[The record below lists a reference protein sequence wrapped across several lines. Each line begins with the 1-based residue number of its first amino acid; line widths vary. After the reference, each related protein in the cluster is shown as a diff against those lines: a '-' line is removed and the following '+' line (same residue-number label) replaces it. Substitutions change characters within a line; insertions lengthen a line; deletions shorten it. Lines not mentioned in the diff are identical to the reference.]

1 MKAPKEP
8 PRSGQP
14 AKYLGLYVSTRELS
28 TTSSILACSWP
39 EGQVLL
45 PGNNPGGQ
53 RDVGCDNRMSS
64 SHKKLNNSR
73 QESRRSS
80 MRVAMYY
87 SNQDVRLEEM
97 RVPKIGAG
105 ELLVRIRASGICGSD
120 LMEWYRIKKA
130 PLVLGHEITG
140 DVIEVGAGV
149 GNFRVGDRVFS
160 SHHVP
165 CGKCR
170 YCHAGHQSVCEMLRT
185 THFEP
190 GGFSEFVRV
199 PRINVDLGTL
209 LLPDEI
215 SFDEGSFIEPLACV
229 VRAQRFARLA
239 TGQTVLVIGS
249 GISGLLHIQ
258 LARARGAHRIIATD
272 VSHFRLMAAAR
283 FGAQATIHGAEQIPD
298 RLREL
303 NEGRLADLVIVCTA
317 AMPAIQQAI
326 KSVDR
331 GGTLLFFAPTAAGV
345 DVPIPLFEFWR
356 DEISIVTSYA
366 GSGDDLVESLE
377 LIRTRQV
384 RVAEMIT
391 HRLPLSQAGLGFQLT
406 ASGSESIKVIL
417 DPLI

>member
-1 MKAPKEP
+1 
-8 PRSGQP
+8 
-14 AKYLGLYVSTRELS
+14 
-28 TTSSILACSWP
+28 
-39 EGQVLL
+39 
-45 PGNNPGGQ
+45 
-53 RDVGCDNRMSS
+53 
-64 SHKKLNNSR
+64 
-73 QESRRSS
+73 
-80 MRVAMYY
+80 MYY
-87 SNQDVRLEEM
+87 NNQDVRLEEI

-120 LMEWYRIKKA
+120 LMEWYRINKA

-140 DVIEVGAGV
+140 EVVEVGDTV
-149 GNFRVGDRVFS
+149 KNFRVGDRVFS

-165 CGKCR
+165 CGECR

-199 PRINVDLGTL
+199 PRINVDLGTF
-209 LLPDEI
+209 LLPDEV

-229 VRAQRFARLA
+229 VRAQRFARLKA
-239 TGQTVLVIGS
+239 GQTVLVIGS

-258 LARARGAHRIIATD
+258 LARARGGNRIIATD
-272 VSHFRLMAAAR
+272 LSDFRLKAAAQ
-283 FGAQATIHGAEQIPD
+283 FGAQATIHGAEQVPD
-298 RLREL
+298 RIREL
-303 NEGRLADLVIVCTA
+303 NEGRLADLVIVCTGA
-317 AMPAIQQAI
+317 TPAIQQAV

-356 DEISIVTSYA
+356 DEISIITSYA

-377 LIRTRQV
+377 LIRSHQV
-384 RVAEMIT
+384 RVGGMIT

-406 ASGSESIKVIL
+406 ASGSASIKVIL